1 MVYMIYRKKQVETIN
16 NKIKL
21 ANLNISTHNYLN
33 IKYIL
38 LLILIITLLFK
49 FNYLLLIF
57 IILYICLYDYVL
69 LQIKINKRI
78 KKLESEAIQ
87 FFDILVITLN
97 SSSNLEK
104 SLEAVVFNLDNE
116 LSGEF
121 KKVLVEIKFGK
132 TLNESLSSLKQRI
145 PSETI
150 QNVISSMIE
159 ANIYGNDLVKNLT
172 NQVEFL
178 KEKRLLEAK
187 GEINMIPNKIS
198 IVTVIFILPIII
210 LMILGPLLIK
220 IV

>member
-1 MVYMIYRKKQVETIN
+1 MIYRKKYVEKIN

>member
-1 MVYMIYRKKQVETIN
+1 MIYRKKHVEKIN

-97 SSSNLEK
+97 SASNLEK

>member
-1 MVYMIYRKKQVETIN
+1 MIYRKKQVETIN

>member
-1 MVYMIYRKKQVETIN
+1 MIYRKKQVETIN

-57 IILYICLYDYVL
+57 IILYICLYDYIL

-97 SSSNLEK
+97 SASNLEK